1 MLDLG
6 IRLYSA
12 VSKPENEVQIQ
23 KSCFFAHQRFYLVDL
38 AIQSEVRNGPNEA
51 PPSLHIRQSLVHFA
65 RYRRILFLELLQLAI
80 NRVDL
85 VLE

>member
-23 KSCFFAHQRFYLVDL
+23 KSCFFY
-38 AIQSEVRNGPNEA
+38 
-51 PPSLHIRQSLVHFA
+51 
-65 RYRRILFLELLQLAI
+65 FL
-80 NRVDL
+80 
-85 VLE
+85 